1 MQRQGMSVG
10 RCGGRGCRIT
20 LACAALGVA
29 CGAAADEGGPRLLSD
44 AELDAVAAGTVAV
57 NESEETLVFSAVKE
71 TAAGRTVR
79 AEGELKIIEM
89 PRGLTVGTLTLT
101 DGAQQNLQ
109 SLININA
116 VNSAINVLLNLN
128 VTIDSS
134 VGAINQLNL
143 TESLPRVPVSPP
155 GH

>member
-1 MQRQGMSVG
+1 MGVSG
-10 RCGGRGCRIT
+10 RRGCCGA
-20 LACAALGVA
+20 LACAALLFA
-29 CGAAADEGGPRLLSD
+29 LGASADEGAKRLLTD

-57 NESEETLVFSAVKE
+57 NETEESLVFSVAKE

-79 AEGELKIIEM
+79 AEGELKVVQM
-89 PRGLTVGTLTLT
+89 PLGLTIGTLTLT

-143 TESLPRVPVSPP
+143 TNSLPRIPVPPP
-155 GH
+155 GQ